1 MIVVPLLLLVSVVL
15 LVHGDIQVLVPL
27 LGTELSQSV

>member
-1 MIVVPLLLLVSVVL
+1 MIVVSSVLLVSVVL
-15 LVHGDIQVLVPL
+15 LLHGDIQVLVPL